1 MTPADATELERLVKA
16 AQAGDHEAFVAL
28 IERLRPRLWAR
39 AFARTADRI
48 AAEDLIQD
56 AALQAFQKIETLHEP
71 RAVGAWMIQILDRLA
86 LQSDKRSASD
96 ERRAEIHDELQ
107 PANEDAGVLFDAG
120 EWDETVDDL
129 RAALQN
135 LSPDDREL
143 LALRFDANLS
153 APEIAREIGSTTGAV
168 RTRLCRTLGKLRT
181 MLGALL

>member
-1 MTPADATELERLVKA
+1 MTPADSTELERLVKA

-39 AFARTADRI
+39 AFARTADRT
-48 AAEDLIQD
+48 AAEDLLQD
-56 AALQAFQKIETLHEP
+56 AALQAFQKIGTLQEP
-71 RAVGAWMIQILDRLA
+71 KAVGAWIVQILDRIA
-86 LQSDKRSASD
+86 LHDGKRSAGE

-107 PANEDAGVLFDAG
+107 QSTDDASVLLDAG

-129 RAALQN
+129 RSALQN

-143 LALRFDANLS
+143 LALRFDADLS

-168 RTRLCRTLGKLRT
+168 RTRLCRTLGKLRN